1 MRKSNITDMT
11 VGSPT
16 RHILLF
22 AVPLLIGNVFQQLYN
37 MVDSVIV
44 GNYVGANALAA
55 VGTCGSMNFF
65 CFSLS
70 AGLSIGIGIVV
81 SQFFGAKNE
90 RMVRLTIGNAVF
102 ILTVASVI
110 VSVLG
115 FAVCP
120 HVLRLLNCPE
130 NILPDS
136 VIYMRTTVCGIIFV
150 AYYNGVASIL
160 RALGDSKSPLYFL
173 ILSSVVNLALDLVFV
188 LCFGWAVFGVALA
201 TCISQ
206 AVSAVASAV
215 YAYRRI
221 DYFRLTK
228 SEIHPDGKIIKSSL
242 KIGIPVALQNCMI
255 SISMMVLQG
264 VVNTF
269 GEVVMASYTI
279 VMRVEQLVQQP
290 YSSIGAAITNFSG
303 QNLGA
308 GRPERVR
315 QGFFRGTLIVL
326 VFSIAV
332 LPVFWLLGDKIIGV
346 FVRGETEVIAIG
358 SKALRITSVCYF
370 MLGMIY
376 VPRAVLNGCGD
387 SGFAVINGVM
397 EVVGRIGFAPILT
410 RIPSLGFWG
419 IWVTTGITWT
429 ITAASCV
436 LRYKTGIWRRKAV
449 SQKES

>member
-11 VGSPT
+11 AGSPT

-326 VFSIAV
+326 AFSIAV

>member
-1 MRKSNITDMT
+1 MT

-326 VFSIAV
+326 AFSIAV

>member
-188 LCFGWAVFGVALA
+188 LCFGWEVFGVALA

-326 VFSIAV
+326 AFSIAV

>member
-1 MRKSNITDMT
+1 MKNNITDMT

-16 RHILLF
+16 RHILVF
-22 AVPLLIGNVFQQLYN
+22 ALPLLIGNVFQQLYN

-90 RMVRLTIGNAVF
+90 KMVRLTIANAIF
-102 ILTVASVI
+102 ILTMASLI
-110 VSVLG
+110 VSLLG
-115 FAVCP
+115 FFLCP
-120 HVLRLLNCPE
+120 YVLKLLQCPDS
-130 NILPDS
+130 ILPDS
-136 VIYMRTTVCGIIFV
+136 VIYMRTTVCGLIFV

-173 ILSSVVNLALDLVFV
+173 ILSSIINLLLDLLFV
-188 LCFGWAVFGVALA
+188 LNFGWGVFGVALA

-206 AVSAVASAV
+206 AAAAVTSAI
-215 YAYRRI
+215 YAWKKI

-228 SEIHPDGKIIKSSL
+228 KEVKPDPVIIKSTL
-242 KIGIPVALQNCMI
+242 RIGIPVALQNCMI

-264 VVNTF
+264 VVNGF
-269 GEVVMASYTI
+269 GETVMAAYTI

-290 YSSIGAAITNFSG
+290 YGSVGAAITNYSG

-308 GRPERVR
+308 GELQRVR
-315 QGFFRGTLIVL
+315 KGFNRGTLIVL
-326 VFSIAV
+326 IFSIAV
-332 LPVFWLLGDKIIGV
+332 LPVFWFLGDKIIGF
-346 FVRGETEVIAIG
+346 FVNNEAEVVSIG
-358 SKALRITSVCYF
+358 AKALRITAVCYF

-387 SGFAVINGVM
+387 SGFAMINGIM
-397 EVVGRIGFAPILT
+397 EVIGRIGFAPVLT
-410 RIPSLGFWG
+410 KIPALGFWG

-429 ITAASCV
+429 ITAIVCV
-436 LRYKTGIWRRKAV
+436 LRYKSGVWRNKGV
-449 SQKES
+449 NSN